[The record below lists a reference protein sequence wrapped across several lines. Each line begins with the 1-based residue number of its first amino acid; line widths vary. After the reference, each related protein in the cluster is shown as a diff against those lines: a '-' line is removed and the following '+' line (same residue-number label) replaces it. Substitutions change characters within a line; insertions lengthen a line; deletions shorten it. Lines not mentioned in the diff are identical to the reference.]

1 MCNTVRLM
9 EKQLYLGSHNCKKIS
24 TLTVANV
31 TLLLLSVDLKWFV
44 ACLQVRK
51 ANFNRDSYLQQFGI
65 AVNTQMT
72 DVQGRVL
79 TPPKILYGGW
89 VCSDSNAYSRL
100 SLNKPLAK
108 SFSIESLPAF
118 MSVDEI
124 IQIFVMILFIVSCIK
139 ENSIRISPVFCVHMR
154 QYNPYTDKGTSS
166 TQSGSVGY
174 EREAVLLWYRDKS
187 MGYSLL
193 RSTESGQRRRTQVLN
208 ILLYLCVLMC

>member
-1 MCNTVRLM
+1 M
-9 EKQLYLGSHNCKKIS
+9 
-24 TLTVANV
+24 
-31 TLLLLSVDLKWFV
+31 

-89 VCSDSNAYSRL
+89 VCSDRHTYTKI
-100 SLNKPLAK
+100 SLYKPLAK
-108 SFSIESLPAF
+108 SFSIESFPAF
-118 MSVDEI
+118 MSVHEI
-124 IQIFVMILFIVSCIK
+124 IQICVMILFIVSCIK
-139 ENSIRISPVFCVHMR
+139 ENSIRISRVFCAHMR
-154 QYNPYTDKGTSS
+154 LYYSYMCTDKGTSS
-166 TQSGSVGY
+166 TKSGSVGY
-174 EREAVLLWYRDKS
+174 ERKAVLLWYRDKS

-208 ILLYLCVLMC
+208 ILLYLSVLMC